1 MIIGLQHNHL
11 RLAWVINSRV
21 TKEFFADCFEKLWW
35 EAIQNQ
41 AFFIGS
47 LPFGFMRNH
56 LHGHCVQI
64 RLEAAEE
71 LTTALHF
78 ITHSHREDCGA

>member
-1 MIIGLQHNHL
+1 
-11 RLAWVINSRV
+11 
-21 TKEFFADCFEKLWW
+21 
-35 EAIQNQ
+35 
-41 AFFIGS
+41 
-47 LPFGFMRNH
+47 MRSH

-78 ITHSHREDCGA
+78 VTHSHREDCGAGFAMDRVDFLRKYHDIME